1 MGFTRVAVLLHGP
14 EGSERVE
21 LLADT
26 GAILTSV
33 PREILERIGVAPFGR
48 RRLKT
53 YGGVVE
59 REVGAA
65 TIEYKGVR
73 TVASVIFGERGD
85 EPILGVTALEALGYE
100 VDPVTKRLKPTEL
113 LMV

>member
-1 MGFTRVAVLLHGP
+1 MGFTKVTVLLRGP
-14 EGSERVE
+14 KGSERVE

-26 GAILTSV
+26 GALLTSV
-33 PREILERIGVAPFGR
+33 PREILERVGIVPFGKR
-48 RRLKT
+48 KLKT
-53 YGGVVE
+53 YGGTVE

-65 TIEYKGVR
+65 EIEYEGVR
-73 TVASVIFGERGD
+73 IGTTVIFGEKGD

-100 VDPVTKRLKPTEL
+100 VDPVTKKLKPTEL